1 MWPRPPSRQ
10 FSGFTVREE
19 LLGQH
24 SRLTGVHRHPGCRQ
38 PHALQTRG
46 LPCPTRPLGGR
57 VSPCVNGP
65 LAVAFCSAL
74 CLGSSLSP
82 EIEGGLAA
90 GRQRSRH
97 ERRLSSLHG
106 LSGHPRPGHVLP
118 SPPPAQLD
126 SPGGPAES
134 ARKPGVWTCSGLRE
148 KRRPNLAAAPL
159 QTLRTVN
166 GARKAAAGDRAAG
179 AAGAGG
185 AGPHLHRQ
193 VLQVVDA
200 LETLG
205 GEILDAVRTPQSR
218 QKTAGRTRDVRPRGP
233 AVWAPPSGGRGPA
246 TPPATAP
253 QTRSPGARPP
263 RNPWLWGPPNLWW
276 TPTPNVLSA
285 SVSSPDGRA
294 AEAQGL
300 SRDMRRRPG
309 LRPVD
314 REPRRGR
321 G

>member
-1 MWPRPPSRQ
+1 MILSDTPLTHQAHATSQRAAGGAERPHSGAPGASGPAGPPAERTALVLRTPHTWPGALGWGPARAAGEQGLWRAPGHCAGAPGTRATAVSPGPSACASRGSQRMWPRPPSRQ

-19 LLGQH
+19 LLGRH
-24 SRLTGVHRHPGCRQ
+24 SRLIGVHRHPGCRQ
-38 PHALQTRG
+38 PHALQTWG
-46 LPCPTRPLGGR
+46 LPCPAHPLGGR

-74 CLGSSLSP
+74 CFGSSLSP

-106 LSGHPRPGHVLP
+106 RSGHPRPGRVLP

-166 GARKAAAGDRAAG
+166 GARKAAARDRAAG

-185 AGPHLHRQ
+185 
-193 VLQVVDA
+193 
-200 LETLG
+200 LG
-205 GEILDAVRTPQSR
+205 G
-218 QKTAGRTRDVRPRGP
+218 
-233 AVWAPPSGGRGPA
+233 
-246 TPPATAP
+246 
-253 QTRSPGARPP
+253 
-263 RNPWLWGPPNLWW
+263 
-276 TPTPNVLSA
+276 
-285 SVSSPDGRA
+285 
-294 AEAQGL
+294 
-300 SRDMRRRPG
+300 PG
-309 LRPVD
+309 LTSIVRFC
-314 REPRRGR
+314 RW
-321 G
+321 